1 MIGDVSESK
10 GKEGK
15 RALTGFALV
24 TFNLGNLGGPV
35 YRCVSAC

>member
-1 MIGDVSESK
+1 MIGYVGKSK

-15 RALTGFALV
+15 GALTRFALV
-24 TFNLGNLGGPV
+24 TFNLGNLGGPA